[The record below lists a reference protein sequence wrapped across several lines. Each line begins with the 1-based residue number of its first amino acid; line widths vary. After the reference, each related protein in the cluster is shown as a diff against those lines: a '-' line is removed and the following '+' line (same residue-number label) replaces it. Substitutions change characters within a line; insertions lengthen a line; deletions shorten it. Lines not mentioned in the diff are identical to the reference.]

1 MAIMGYF
8 GTRNRRERHDI
19 DIVNISQNDRLSQLD
34 PSFFPL
40 SLRITMHLY
49 LQAILIDLPNI
60 MFDLEQHNLSIL

>member
-34 PSFFPL
+34 PSFF
-40 SLRITMHLY
+40 SIITAHHHAPVLAGHL
-49 LQAILIDLPNI
+49 D
-60 MFDLEQHNLSIL
+60 